1 MPGSKKTAA
10 THPPQGK
17 PSKTSHLFASNK
29 TSVRGPIT
37 RERLA
42 ADLEDF
48 RRAGGRIEVLG
59 ITRSLHRID
68 ADANADAAPAPA
80 PKTAP
85 SSNPRR

>member
-1 MPGSKKTAA
+1 MPGSKKNAKT
-10 THPPQGK
+10 TPPPSG

-29 TSVRGPIT
+29 SSARGPIT

-85 SSNPRR
+85 SNSRR